1 MGFDSLKRI
10 IEVDRS
16 ETKDKY
22 QMSNSIIRNSKIPLS
37 SCEEDPSKWDGNNIS
52 RFLIGWNWTKPEEEE
67 TSISQKLINY

>member
-10 IEVDRS
+10 IEVDSS

-52 RFLIGWNWTKPEEEE
+52 WFLIGWN
-67 TSISQKLINY
+67 